1 MEIKKKWRFHLI
13 LFIVIIAMGL
23 FNDYVYRGAR
33 GFKSNFIYPNNLRIL
48 LLYISFYFVYF
59 LNYYYVCPKTLIQ
72 KKFFKFI
79 LGIFALYIVF
89 AITRY
94 ILEEIVFS
102 YVPDLQGLLEKRLRN
117 FGYYATYGFSYA
129 LRGIIYSTLLFLMFQ
144 YIDNKNK
151 IGQLQLEH
159 KKAELSFL
167 KSQISPHFLFNIL
180 NTFYGELIDKEPNT
194 AKDIHKLS
202 ELLRYVTYNSSQD
215 FMPLKK
221 EIQFIE
227 DYIYFFRKRFEK
239 ELHVNFKI
247 EGKIANQKVPSL
259 IFIHFIENLFKHGAV
274 NEKEYPA
281 EIDIKIV
288 DKFIILKTR
297 NKILSSE
304 KYMDSGI
311 GSENVKRR
319 LKTLFSTNFE
329 LTYSQK
335 DSYFETLMKIPL

>member
-1 MEIKKKWRFHLI
+1 MEIKSKWRFHLI
-13 LFIVIIAMGL
+13 LALVIIAMGL
-23 FNDYVYRGAR
+23 FNDYVYSGAR
-33 GFKSNFIYPNNLRIL
+33 GFKGNFIYPNSVRIL
-48 LLYISFYFVYF
+48 LLYVSFYCVYF
-59 LNYYYVCPKTLIQ
+59 LNFYYVCPKTLNQ

-89 AITRY
+89 TITRY
-94 ILEEIVFS
+94 ILEEVVFG
-102 YVPDLQGLLEKRLRN
+102 YVLDLQIFSKNGLKH
-117 FGYYATYGFSYA
+117 FGYYDTYGFSYA
-129 LRGIIYSTLLFLMFQ
+129 LRGVIYSTLLFLMFQ
-144 YIDNKNK
+144 YIENKNK
-151 IGQLQLEH
+151 ISQLQLEH

-202 ELLRYVTYNSSQD
+202 ELLRYVTYNSNQD

-239 ELHVNFKI
+239 ELHVNFI
-247 EGKIANQKVPSL
+247 VIGKVENQKVPSL

-281 EIDIKIV
+281 EIDIKIE

-319 LKTLFSTNFE
+319 LKTLFGTNFE

-335 DSYFETLMKIPL
+335 DSYFETFMKIPL